1 MTIIAWAQEHWQV
14 LAIGAVIVAV
24 IVVPAIRSWWN
35 DHDSHHKIAN
45 WYAFE
50 SKPYREVEKM
60 WLAAFDELKKG
71 GSLVIPIVHDISF
84 DFVPRDNQRQF
95 LTVEEACAI
104 MGQIS
109 AAGSKAPIDIVLHTL
124 GGDALAAEM
133 VADAIRSHKG
143 PTRAYVPYIA
153 MSAGTMIA
161 LAAKDLYMGSTAT
174 LGPIDTQYWGFPA
187 DAWKHLEDGGNGND
201 KRSIEKDHMY
211 MLAYL
216 VKKRSKEERDRAKG
230 LLNEKYKG
238 AANKILDGLLDP
250 SHHGERFKPKELETL
265 GVKPVAPVGEKVRK
279 FVDLR
284 LRMLELFPKHV
295 SSAMMSEQKPAVEPP
310 PMRSMIE
317 QLRPREWQHPD
328 DAAGHAGRDG
338 A

>member
-1 MTIIAWAQEHWQV
+1 MIARTAE
-14 LAIGAVIVAV
+14 
-24 IVVPAIRSWWN
+24 SWMK
-35 DHDSHHKIAN
+35 DRESRHKVAN
-45 WYAFE
+45 WYDFE
-50 SKPYREVEKM
+50 AKPFRDVEKM
-60 WLAAFDELKKG
+60 WQAAFADLKKG

-109 AAGSKAPIDIVLHTL
+109 AAGSKAPIDIILHTL

-133 VADAIRSHKG
+133 VADALKSHKG
-143 PTRAYVPYIA
+143 PVRAYVPYIA

-161 LAAKDLYMGSTAT
+161 LAAKELHMGSTAT

-187 DAWKHLEDGGNGND
+187 DAWKHLEDGGNANGTNE
-201 KRSIEKDHMY
+201 RRPVEKDHMF

-230 LLNEKYKG
+230 LLNEKYK
-238 AANKILDGLLDP
+238 ASADKILDGLLDP
-250 SHHGERFKPKELETL
+250 SHHGERFKPKDLEAL
-265 GVKPVAPVGEKVRK
+265 GVKPVPPVDGKIRK

-284 LRMLELFPKHV
+284 LRMLELFPKHMT
-295 SSAMMSEQKPAVEPP
+295 STMMSEQTQPSPPAEPV
-310 PMRSMIE
+310 PMRA
-317 QLRPREWQHPD
+317 LFD
-328 DAAGHAGRDG
+328 
-338 A
+338 